1 MKTPNRL
8 SLFCLRRTGAAFLM
22 LPSLLL
28 ADLPASVRL
37 GAVAVRPVLPRVAGN
52 ACLDGFTDA
61 SLLER
66 FQAALDASLQFR
78 SDSSSTVLLRLRAAK
93 VDDQC
98 DVVLDFQDEQGQ
110 ASARLTLLPGEKAS
124 EGDALGRLVG
134 QMAQTFRKE
143 RGASLDLSTT
153 PSGATVL
160 LDGAEASVTPLRLD
174 GLAPG
179 PIPLTIALD
188 GYVAI
193 SETLSTKVGQNLT
206 VSRTLERSA
215 EWRDSVRRA
224 ELAGRR
230 EQVWSAAR
238 DNPAKDLS
246 DLYDRLALPVAP
258 GSRAPVAIL
267 PFDVQGQADASY
279 DPGRMAAEYGV
290 ARWSADP
297 RFAVVERAGVSK
309 LLAEQAFA
317 QSGAASDSGAARMG
331 LLVSAK
337 YLVTG
342 TVSVADGK
350 QVFAARLVSVETGE
364 ILSAAVSEKPSEDV
378 DALYREALGEKGQ
391 MSAAVYR
398 SLVGPGWG
406 QFYTGHPVQG
416 TIALL
421 GVAGAIG
428 FATWAYMD
436 YTDKDDDLQKFRK
449 HDPATLREGESGE
462 QWIERAEAARMDAN
476 DAGTMLGI
484 SFGVVGG
491 VWLLNVVDA
500 AILGHL
506 ESSRIKAKYFTYVPT
521 PMVRPEGLTMAWR
534 F

>member
-1 MKTPNRL
+1 MMTPRRL
-8 SLFCLRRTGAAFLM
+8 PQFSLHRSSASLLM

-37 GAVAVRPVLPRVAGN
+37 GAVAVRPALPRVAGN
-52 ACLDGFTDA
+52 ACLEGFTDA
-61 SLLER
+61 TLRER

-78 SDSSSTVLLRLRAAK
+78 TDASSTVLLRLRAAK

-98 DVVLDFQDEQGQ
+98 DLSLDFQDEQGQ
-110 ASARLTLLPGEKAS
+110 ASARLVLLPEDTAK
-124 EGDALGRLVG
+124 GDALGRLVG
-134 QMAQTFRKE
+134 QMVQTFRKE

-153 PSGATVL
+153 PPGAAVL
-160 LDGAEASVTPLRLD
+160 LGGAEAGVSPLRLD

-179 PIPLTIALD
+179 AIPLAISLD
-188 GYVAI
+188 GYAAI
-193 SETLSTKVGQNLT
+193 AETLSAKAGQNLAIL
-206 VSRTLERSA
+206 RTLERSA
-215 EWRDSVRRA
+215 AWRDSVRRA
-224 ELAGRR
+224 DGAARR
-230 EQVWSAAR
+230 EQLWNAAR
-238 DNPAKDLS
+238 GNPAKDLA
-246 DLYDRLALPVAP
+246 DLFDRLAAPVSP

-267 PFDVQGQADASY
+267 PFDVQGKADASY

-290 ARWSADP
+290 ARWSGDP

-317 QSGAASDSGAARMG
+317 QSGAASDSDAARMG
-331 LLVSAK
+331 MLVSAK

-342 TVSVADGK
+342 TVAVADGK

-416 TIALL
+416 TVALL

-428 FATWAYMD
+428 FATWAYLD
-436 YTDKDDDLQKFRK
+436 YSDKDAELQKFRK
-449 HDPATLREGESGE
+449 HDPATLREGETGA

-476 DAGTMLGI
+476 DAGTMLGV
-484 SFGVVGG
+484 SLGVVGG

-506 ESSRIKAKYFTYVPT
+506 ESNRIKAKYFAYVPT
-521 PMVRPEGLTMAWR
+521 PVVRPEGLALAWR